1 MRRAL
6 VTAALAC
13 VVGAV
18 ALALGAGPHTAV
30 VTLGLLLAV
39 SAAALVAAGQ
49 ARRVRARIGP
59 LRRQLAVAV
68 GIAVG
73 AILAAVWVASYVMF
87 ISGEDALLVS
97 VMAAVIAVVGLSIA
111 RLLTDP
117 VVADIERLR
126 ERLRAVGAGD
136 RHGDVVTSAND
147 ELADLAAAANMM
159 IEQLGEEEA
168 GREAAEDAR
177 RRLVIAASHDLRT
190 PLAALRVL
198 TEAIEDGIATG
209 ATRARY
215 LREMRTHVAVLTS
228 LIDDLFELSRA
239 QAGQLVFS
247 REPVQIGELV
257 SETVGAMR
265 AAGELRGVSLKAEP
279 QTGRAAGAVLSAPAS
294 PEQIRRVLLNLLDNA
309 IRHTPPGGSV
319 IARAARSNGRV
330 EVEVVDDGCGIAP
343 EEREHVF
350 EAFFRGGGN
359 SARAGDGAGLGL
371 AIARE
376 IVSAHGG
383 AIWLGPAQRGTRV
396 CFSLPAAER
405 ETRHAR
411 SLQGQVAARG
421 HVLVGAI
428 GQRDDAHRA
437 G

>member
-1 MRRAL
+1 MKRAL
-6 VTAALAC
+6 VTSVSAC
-13 VVGAV
+13 IVGAV
-18 ALALGAGPHTAV
+18 ALALGARLHTAV
-30 VTLGLLLAV
+30 VTFGLLLGV
-39 SAAALVAAGQ
+39 SAAALLAAAQ
-49 ARRVRARIGP
+49 ARRMRAWIGP

-73 AILAAVWVASYVMF
+73 AILAAVWVAAYVMF

-97 VMAAVIAVVGLSIA
+97 VMAAVIAVAGLSIA
-111 RLLTDP
+111 RLLTEP
-117 VVADIERLR
+117 VVGDIERLR

-136 RHGDVVTSAND
+136 RSGEVAAGGND
-147 ELADLAAAANMM
+147 ELAELAIAANTM
-159 IEQLGEEEA
+159 IEQLREEEA

-239 QAGQLVFS
+239 QAGEPALN
-247 REPVQIGELV
+247 REPVEIGELV
-257 SETVGAMR
+257 SETVAAMR
-265 AAGELRGVSLKAEP
+265 AAGDNCGVSLRAEP
-279 QTGRAAGAVLSAPAS
+279 QAGRAAGAVLTARAS

-309 IRHTPPGGSV
+309 IRHTPSGGSV
-319 IARAARSNGRV
+319 VARTARRDGRV
-330 EVEVVDDGCGIAP
+330 EVEVADDGRGIAGD
-343 EEREHVF
+343 EREHVF

-359 SARAGDGAGLGL
+359 GARAGRGAGLGL

-383 AIWLGPAQRGTRV
+383 EIWLAPAQRGTRV
-396 CFSLPAAER
+396 CFSLPAAEQPAGL
-405 ETRHAR
+405 AR
-411 SLQGQVAARG
+411 PASLGEVTPAFI
-421 HVLVGAI
+421 GA
-428 GQRDDAHRA
+428 
-437 G
+437 